1 MGRNIPKSETGS
13 VLWQVTF
20 ALFPDTKVSRKAEI
34 AFEKNITRYL
44 WAIEQTGSLINRD
57 CPELLSLQ
65 FTIDLED
72 RNTVNSVN
80 LLPTVFARRLNPDQR
95 RSFRIKIFENEVG
108 GYKDSIVMD
117 SGGLFVLEGIAS
129 SFLEFANSLP
139 SLIADIKNVQ
149 C

>member
-1 MGRNIPKSETGS
+1 MNIPKSETGS

-20 ALFPDTKVSRKAEI
+20 ALFPDTRVSKRAEK
-34 AFEKNITRYL
+34 AFEKNISAYL
-44 WAIEQTGSLINRD
+44 WAVEQTGSLINRR

-80 LLPTVFARRLNPDQR
+80 LLPTVFSRRLNPDQR
-95 RSFRIKIFENEVG
+95 RSFRIKVFENEDG
-108 GYKDSIVMD
+108 DYSDSIVMD
-117 SGGLFVLEGIAS
+117 SNGLFVLEGI
-129 SFLEFANSLP
+129 SFCFIEFANSLP
-139 SLIADIKNVQ
+139 SLIADIRNVQ